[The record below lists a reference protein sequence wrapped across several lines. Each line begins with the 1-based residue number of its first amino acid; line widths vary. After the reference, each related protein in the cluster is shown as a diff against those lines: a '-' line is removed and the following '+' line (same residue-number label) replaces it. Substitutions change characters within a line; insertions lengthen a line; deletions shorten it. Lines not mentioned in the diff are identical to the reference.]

1 MKTGLECI
9 TDQIFSMLA
18 GADSYSDD
26 GDDYYNYTDDY
37 HNYTDDGMALDLK
50 VSVTSSSS

>member
-1 MKTGLECI
+1 
-9 TDQIFSMLA
+9 MLA

-37 HNYTDDGMALDLK
+37 HNYTDDGMVLDLK

>member
-1 MKTGLECI
+1 MKTGVECI

-26 GDDYYNYTDDY
+26 GDDY
-37 HNYTDDGMALDLK
+37 HNYTDDGMALELK
-50 VSVTSSSS
+50 ILLRPVLSS